1 MKEIEIS
8 EKIEQLL
15 IYAQQNLNL
24 IDEDVVWSRNYL
36 LDLLKVKEPFEGK
49 TKLVPLHCSNRKIK
63 ERMPLSSEA
72 C

>member
-49 TKLVPLHCSNRKIK
+49 TKLVPLQEILDALCDY
-63 ERMPLSSEA
+63 A
-72 C
+72 V

>member
-36 LDLLKVKEPFEGK
+36 LDLLKVKAQAGCCKVRRLRLRWP
-49 TKLVPLHCSNRKIK
+49 
-63 ERMPLSSEA
+63 
-72 C
+72 